1 MFVFNLSLNKNKISK
16 IILVIS
22 CILVLFI
29 LVFACIKIFG
39 TNTTFSVNDKL
50 ESPDVVKLNSTNYTN
65 ALKIV
70 HEDLD
75 SYVGQTINVSG
86 YIYKLYDFKDD
97 EFVIARDM
105 IVSSDFKT
113 LVVGF
118 LCNYKKI
125 SDFEENTWVNIT
137 GKIKK
142 GTYHGDIPV
151 IEVTK
156 IEKIEKPSDEY
167 VYPPDDFYIPTSAL
181 F

>member
-1 MFVFNLSLNKNKISK
+1 MFVFNLSLNKNKIAK
-16 IILVIS
+16 IVLIVS
-22 CILVLFI
+22 CILVLGI
-29 LVFACIKIFG
+29 LVFACIKVFSKSS
-39 TNTTFSVNDKL
+39 TFSIND
-50 ESPDVVKLNSTNYTN
+50 EMEAPNVVQLNSSNYTN
-65 ALKIV
+65 TLKTV
-70 HEDLD
+70 HENLD

-86 YIYKLYDFKDD
+86 YIYKLYDFKDN

-105 IVSSDFKT
+105 VVSSDFKT

-118 LCNYKKI
+118 LCNYKNI

-137 GKIKK
+137 GKITK
-142 GTYHGDIPV
+142 GNYHGEIPV

-156 IEKIEKPSDEY
+156 IEKVEKPSDEY

>member
-1 MFVFNLSLNKNKISK
+1 MFVFNLSLNKNKIAK
-16 IILVIS
+16 IILIIS
-22 CILVLFI
+22 CILVLGI
-29 LVFACIKIFG
+29 LVFACIKIFSKG
-39 TNTTFSVNDKL
+39 STFSINDRM
-50 ESPDVVKLNSTNYTN
+50 EAPNVVQLNSNNYTN
-65 ALKIV
+65 TLKTV
-70 HEDLD
+70 HENLN

-86 YIYKLYDFKDD
+86 YIYKLYDFKDN

-105 IVSSDFKT
+105 VVSSDFKT

-118 LCNYKKI
+118 LCNYKNI

-137 GKIKK
+137 GKIIR
-142 GTYHGDIPV
+142 GNYHGEIPV

-156 IEKIEKPSDEY
+156 IEKVEKPSDEY